1 MSIPRP
7 TVVCCA
13 LAALTLLPAVAGAQ
27 SSRDRRQTER
37 RVSVLRFD
45 SNRRDH
51 TPDREVAMSV
61 GALRLQDEDANLP
74 MAALRADWRLRNWLR
89 SEVGASYAI
98 GTVDWNPG
106 GIATTQSRS
115 LQLATATVGVRAE
128 LPARLIRP
136 YVGIAAGL
144 ALRDEEFGTRTV
156 RTTMAFPTGVRFV
169 LSDRVSLRGEARF
182 RFDQRRLGGEAV
194 SVEQTGGLSVAF

>member
-1 MSIPRP
+1 MAISRSA
-7 TVVCCA
+7 VVCCA
-13 LAALTLLPAVAGAQ
+13 LAALTLIPALAGAQ
-27 SSRDRRQTER
+27 SSRDRSRTER
-37 RVSVLRFD
+37 RVSVLRFG
-45 SNRRDH
+45 SNHRDR

-61 GALRLQDEDANLP
+61 GALRVQDEDANLP
-74 MAALRADWRLRNWLR
+74 MAALRADWRLRSWLR

-106 GIATTQSRS
+106 GVPTTQSRS
-115 LQLATATVGVRAE
+115 LQLASATVGVRAE
-128 LPARLIRP
+128 LPSRLIRP

-144 ALRDEEFGTRTV
+144 VLRDEEFGSRTV

-182 RFDQRRLGGEAV
+182 RFDQRRLGGESV
-194 SVEQTGGLSVAF
+194 IVEQTGGLSVAF